1 MKNYKHKIIFKLLL
15 FKFTKLDF
23 GATSKYKFKQN
34 LKMSMFVSKHFLAEE
49 RASIIISKS
58 SLA

>member
-15 FKFTKLDF
+15 FKFTKLNF

-34 LKMSMFVSKHFLAEE
+34 LKMSMQCLY
-49 RASIIISKS
+49 
-58 SLA
+58 LN

>member
-15 FKFTKLDF
+15 FKFTKLNF

-34 LKMSMFVSKHFLAEE
+34 LKMSMQCLYLNTSWQKRELL
-49 RASIIISKS
+49 S
-58 SLA
+58 